1 MEWPM
6 QPYFLMLWNTMQAAA
21 RKNGCLAKAIK
32 LPVTG
37 NLDED
42 KLLLAKELKR
52 LTTELGIK
60 TLEEQGIKKEDF
72 DMLADDVLK
81 EPVLGFNPRQNITKE
96 DILAILEK
104 AF

>member
-1 MEWPM
+1 M
-6 QPYFLMLWNTMQAAA
+6 QKQLTSGN
-21 RKNGCLAKAIK
+21 
-32 LPVTG
+32 G

>member
-1 MEWPM
+1 MANATVL
-6 QPYFLMLWNTMQAAA
+6 LMLWNTMQAASPE
-21 RKNGCLAKAIK
+21 KMVDLAKAIK

>member
-1 MEWPM
+1 MVD
-6 QPYFLMLWNTMQAAA
+6 
-21 RKNGCLAKAIK
+21 LAKAIK

-60 TLEEQGIKKEDF
+60 TLEEQGIKKKTSICWQ
-72 DMLADDVLK
+72 MIDVK
-81 EPVLGFNPRQNITKE
+81 RACAWIQPTSEHHKRRYPCNS
-96 DILAILEK
+96 
-104 AF
+104 